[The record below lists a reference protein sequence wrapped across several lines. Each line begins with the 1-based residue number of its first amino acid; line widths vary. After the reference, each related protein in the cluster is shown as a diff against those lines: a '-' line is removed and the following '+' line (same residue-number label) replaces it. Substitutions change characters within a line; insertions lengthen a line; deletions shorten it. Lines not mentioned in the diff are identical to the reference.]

1 MTLLLAQ
8 ISGGSGVAYS
18 LTGSAGS
25 YAYTGNTASFKV
37 AYALTG
43 EAGSY
48 SYTGQSATLA
58 YHAGSGTI
66 AYTLNGETGAY
77 SLTGQSATFSYLN
90 KGQVVWGGAGTY
102 KGELDY
108 KYDEEDDEEMIIMAL
123 AHQLIEMRVI

>member
-1 MTLLLAQ
+1 MLLINQNLQ
-8 ISGGSGVAYS
+8 VSSTHYS

-25 YAYTGNTASFKV
+25 YVYTGNEALFKITHG
-37 AYALTG
+37 LLG